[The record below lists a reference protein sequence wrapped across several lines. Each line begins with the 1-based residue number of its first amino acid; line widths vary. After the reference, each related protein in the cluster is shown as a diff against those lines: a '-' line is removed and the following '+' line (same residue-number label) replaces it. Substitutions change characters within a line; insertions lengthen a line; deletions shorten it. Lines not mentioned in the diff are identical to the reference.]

1 MGVWVYNEAAA
12 QIRWDHTMIL
22 GGLIFALFSSFPAN
36 YLTNSFIIITL
47 DLMVTVM
54 VMTGVDYHL
63 YFGFE
68 RHHRH

>member
-47 DLMVTVM
+47 AFDGHGNGNDWGRLSS
-54 VMTGVDYHL
+54 L
-63 YFGFE
+63 FWF
-68 RHHRH
+68 